1 MAMDVDFLNAF
12 QVGSKMDT
20 KKLVTALVDAE
31 IAPKQSSLD
40 SRTTKTEAQISGL
53 ATLKSTVQTLQ
64 SAFQNLDD
72 NREFNFAKITSSDS
86 ATITTEVGSGVAVSG
101 IHSVTV
107 SALAERD
114 ILSTNTFSSSSA
126 DQNSGSAANFVFTV
140 NGTQHTVALAA
151 GGVSL
156 DKLAEGVNAKT
167 ADSGVTARVVSTG
180 TDQYRL
186 LMEGQSGSTNGITI
200 NTDLPT
206 TYASTAVTLTVGTA
220 IGVGQTAAITVDGT
234 TFTTAALS
242 AGATAGDIGD
252 AFSALSVTG
261 WTITDNNSGV
271 VTFTKNA
278 AYSKSGET
286 GQSVIATADAPTV
299 TIGGSG
305 SGAVTAAAVDS
316 SAGVGFALADVTNKL
331 KTAQDASLT
340 ANGLAV
346 TRSSNK
352 ISDLIPGVTLNLNK
366 TTSSAVNVN
375 VSRDL
380 ALAKETITTMVS
392 AVNLFESTLKS
403 LSNSVDG
410 DLANDS
416 TVVQIKDKL
425 KQMFYSNSS
434 KPGTTIK
441 SIIDMGLSYD
451 KAGSILVDE
460 SKLNTAL
467 TTYYDEVKDFFSG
480 GTDDHSA
487 YDSEDKSARSTLTFS
502 GGLNAAD
509 TATITIPATYASTAV
524 TLTAGSAIGAN
535 QTAAITIDGTTFT
548 TAALS
553 ANSTI
558 AQIGDAFSALSVSGW
573 TITDDNSGGVTFTK
587 NSSYSKS
594 GETGQSVIA
603 TADAP
608 TVTIGS
614 AGSGSLTA
622 SAVDSVAGVA
632 AVTVAVDGST
642 GTYSSATT
650 LATAFATAAAAANSG
665 VGLTGYTVTAS
676 GTTILVTSTATGADV
691 GAIAPTMAVIK
702 TGGNSSQATS
712 PPNITS
718 TAAVNEAGSAGLK
731 RGLAGDIVSLMESY
745 LAYNGSMDT
754 MRDQFNA
761 IVAQTETD
769 QTTLD
774 DRKASIEARYTKQF
788 TAMNRIMEEM
798 NALKEYLDAQL
809 DALPNNNKD

>member
-86 ATITTEVGSGVAVSG
+86 ATITTEVGSGVATSG

-220 IGVGQTAAITVDGT
+220 IDANQTASITVDGT

-242 AGATAGDIGD
+242 ANASASAIGD

-286 GQSVIATADAPTV
+286 GQSVIATADAPEV
-299 TIGGSG
+299 PIGGTG
-305 SGAVTAAAVDS
+305 SGQVTAAAVDS

-340 ANGLAV
+340 VNGLAV
-346 TRSSNK
+346 TRTSNE
-352 ISDLIPGVTLNLNK
+352 ITDLIPGVTLHLNA
-366 TTSSAVNVN
+366 TSSSAVNVN
-375 VSRDL
+375 VIRDFG
-380 ALAKETITTMVS
+380 LAKDTIKTVVS
-392 AVNLFESTLKS
+392 AANLFETTLKG

-416 TVVQIKDKL
+416 TVIQIKNKI
-425 KQMFYSNSS
+425 KQLFYSESS
-434 KPGTTIK
+434 KAGTNIK
-441 SIIDMGLSYD
+441 TMTDMGVSYN
-451 KAGSILVDE
+451 KAGTLLVDDA
-460 SKLNTAL
+460 KLDTAM
-467 TTYYDEVKDFFSG
+467 TTYFDEIKDFFSG
-480 GTDDHSA
+480 GTDDHST
-487 YDSEDKSARSTLTFS
+487 YDSEDKPLLSSLTLAA
-502 GGLNAAD
+502 GLNSAD
-509 TATITIPATYASTAV
+509 TATITIAS
-524 TLTAGSAIGAN
+524 
-535 QTAAITIDGTTFT
+535 
-548 TAALS
+548 
-553 ANSTI
+553 
-558 AQIGDAFSALSVSGW
+558 
-573 TITDDNSGGVTFTK
+573 GVTI
-587 NSSYSKS
+587 
-594 GETGQSVIA
+594 SV
-603 TADAP
+603 
-608 TVTIGS
+608 VGS
-614 AGSGSLTA
+614 AGTYDTA
-622 SAVDSVAGVA
+622 AKLA
-632 AVTVAVDGST
+632 A
-642 GTYSSATT
+642 
-650 LATAFATAAAAANSG
+650 AFATQTA
-665 VGLTGYTVTAS
+665 TGYTIFAS
-676 GTTILVTSTATGADV
+676 GDDLIIQSTATGASISALSPSV
-691 GAIAPTMAVIK
+691 ATVTTSGGGSATGTAV
-702 TGGNSSQATS
+702 SFSATE
-712 PPNITS
+712 N
-718 TAAVNEAGSAGLK
+718 NAGSDALT
-731 RGLAGDIVSLMESY
+731 RGLAGDIVTLLDGY
-745 LAYNGSMDT
+745 LAYQGTIDSMK
-754 MRDQFNA
+754 DQSNSA
-761 IVAQTETD
+761 LEQIESD
-769 QTTLD
+769 QVKVD
-774 DRKASIEARYTKQF
+774 KRKSSIESRYSKQF
-788 TAMNRIMEEM
+788 AEMNRIMQEM

>member
-86 ATITTEVGSGVAVSG
+86 ATITTEVGSGVATSG

-126 DQNSGSAANFVFTV
+126 DQNSGSSANFVFTV

-286 GQSVIATADAPTV
+286 GQSVIATADAPAV

-316 SAGVGFALADVTNKL
+316 SAGTGLALADVTNKL

-340 ANGLAV
+340 VNGLAV
-346 TRSSNK
+346 TRTSNE
-352 ISDLIPGVTLNLNK
+352 ITDLIPGVTLHLNA
-366 TTSSAVNVN
+366 TNSSAVNIN
-375 VSRDL
+375 VSRDFG
-380 ALAKETITTMVS
+380 LAKDTIKTVVS
-392 AVNLFESTLKS
+392 AANLFETTLKG

-416 TVVQIKDKL
+416 TVIQIKNKI
-425 KQMFYSNSS
+425 KQLFYSESS
-434 KPGTTIK
+434 KAGTNIK
-441 SIIDMGLSYD
+441 TMTDMGVSYN
-451 KAGSILVDE
+451 KAGTLLVDDA
-460 SKLNTAL
+460 KLDTAM
-467 TTYYDEVKDFFSG
+467 TTYFDEIKDFFSG
-480 GTDDHSA
+480 GTDDHST
-487 YDSEDKSARSTLTFS
+487 YDSEDKPLLSSLTLAA
-502 GGLNAAD
+502 GLNSAD
-509 TATITIPATYASTAV
+509 TATITIAS
-524 TLTAGSAIGAN
+524 
-535 QTAAITIDGTTFT
+535 
-548 TAALS
+548 
-553 ANSTI
+553 
-558 AQIGDAFSALSVSGW
+558 
-573 TITDDNSGGVTFTK
+573 GVTI
-587 NSSYSKS
+587 
-594 GETGQSVIA
+594 SV
-603 TADAP
+603 
-608 TVTIGS
+608 VGS
-614 AGSGSLTA
+614 AGTYDTA
-622 SAVDSVAGVA
+622 AKLA
-632 AVTVAVDGST
+632 A
-642 GTYSSATT
+642 
-650 LATAFATAAAAANSG
+650 AFATQTA
-665 VGLTGYTVTAS
+665 TGYTIYSS
-676 GTTILVTSTATGADV
+676 GDDLIIQSTATGASISALSPSV
-691 GAIAPTMAVIK
+691 ATVTTSGGGSATGTAV
-702 TGGNSSQATS
+702 SFSATE
-712 PPNITS
+712 N
-718 TAAVNEAGSAGLK
+718 NAGSDALT
-731 RGLAGDIVSLMESY
+731 RGLAGDIVTLLDGY
-745 LAYNGSMDT
+745 LAYQGTIDSMK
-754 MRDQFNA
+754 DQSNSA
-761 IVAQTETD
+761 LEQIESD
-769 QTTLD
+769 QVKVD
-774 DRKASIEARYTKQF
+774 KRKSSIENRYSKQF
-788 TAMNRIMEEM
+788 AEMNRIMQEM

>member
-1 MAMDVDFLNAF
+1 MAMEVDFLNAF

-31 IAPKQSSLD
+31 IAPKQSNLD

-86 ATITTEVGSGVAVSG
+86 ATITTEVGSGVATSG

-220 IGVGQTAAITVDGT
+220 IDSNQTAAITVDGT

-242 AGATAGDIGD
+242 ANASASAIGD

-261 WTITDNNSGV
+261 WTITDNDSGV

-299 TIGGSG
+299 TIGGTG

-316 SAGVGFALADVTNKL
+316 SAGTGFALADVTNKL

-340 ANGLAV
+340 VNGLAV
-346 TRSSNK
+346 TRTSNE
-352 ISDLIPGVTLNLNK
+352 ITDLIPGVTLHLNA
-366 TTSSAVNVN
+366 TNSSAVNIN
-375 VSRDL
+375 VSRDFG
-380 ALAKETITTMVS
+380 LAKDTIKTVVS
-392 AVNLFESTLKS
+392 AANLFETTLKG

-416 TVVQIKDKL
+416 TVIQIKNKI
-425 KQMFYSNSS
+425 KQLFYSESS
-434 KPGTTIK
+434 KAGTNIK
-441 SIIDMGLSYD
+441 TMTDMGVSYN
-451 KAGSILVDE
+451 KAGTLLVDDA
-460 SKLNTAL
+460 KLDTAM
-467 TTYYDEVKDFFSG
+467 TTYFDEIKDFFSG
-480 GTDDHSA
+480 GTDDHST
-487 YDSEDKSARSTLTFS
+487 YDSEDKPLLSSLTLAA
-502 GGLNAAD
+502 GLNSAD
-509 TATITIPATYASTAV
+509 TATITIAS
-524 TLTAGSAIGAN
+524 
-535 QTAAITIDGTTFT
+535 
-548 TAALS
+548 
-553 ANSTI
+553 
-558 AQIGDAFSALSVSGW
+558 
-573 TITDDNSGGVTFTK
+573 GVTI
-587 NSSYSKS
+587 
-594 GETGQSVIA
+594 SV
-603 TADAP
+603 
-608 TVTIGS
+608 VGS
-614 AGSGSLTA
+614 AGTYDTA
-622 SAVDSVAGVA
+622 AKLA
-632 AVTVAVDGST
+632 A
-642 GTYSSATT
+642 
-650 LATAFATAAAAANSG
+650 AFATQTA
-665 VGLTGYTVTAS
+665 TGYTIYSS
-676 GTTILVTSTATGADV
+676 GDDLIIQSTATGASISALSPSV
-691 GAIAPTMAVIK
+691 ATVTTSGGGSATGTAV
-702 TGGNSSQATS
+702 SFSATE
-712 PPNITS
+712 N
-718 TAAVNEAGSAGLK
+718 NAGSDALT
-731 RGLAGDIVSLMESY
+731 RGLAGDIVTLLDGY
-745 LAYNGSMDT
+745 LAYQGTIDSMK
-754 MRDQFNA
+754 DQSNSTLEQ
-761 IVAQTETD
+761 IESD
-769 QTTLD
+769 QVKVD
-774 DRKASIEARYTKQF
+774 KRKASIESRYSKQF
-788 TAMNRIMEEM
+788 AEMNRIMQEM